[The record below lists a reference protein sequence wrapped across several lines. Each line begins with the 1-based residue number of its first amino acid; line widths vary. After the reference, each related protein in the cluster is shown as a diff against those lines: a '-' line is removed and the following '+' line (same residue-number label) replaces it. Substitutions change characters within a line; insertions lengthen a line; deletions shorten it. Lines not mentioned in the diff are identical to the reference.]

1 MKNSIHFL
9 CLSVGGNPN
18 GVVGKC
24 VMEIDEDILRW
35 KQFNYTEMDFLVEH
49 QSHCRV
55 TEKQWTA
62 LKELYNNPSMN
73 IVHVCEQNS
82 SFVYGYNVLEFQRNM
97 YDRLYSLLDN
107 KTVQMVKTFIEKLNW
122 FYESNPMI
130 DLMARDIINFHI
142 PVPHKII
149 DDPYQMN
156 SEEDVLWKVMKTNE
170 DICFMLSWLDWSAV
184 SECVMLRSDG
194 YRGVLLYNGALK
206 IGDAWFWLDLMDG
219 NLTYIE
225 NWESKDVQN
234 IISPNGLKIM
244 CGLLGSGSHLG
255 STLLVNVD
263 DTKIT
268 NKVVELCIEK
278 YCNELVQ
285 QEDIHDTIKF
295 FKEGSSVISETGFT
309 VKFDEMIFVGLVVKD

>member
-1 MKNSIHFL
+1 MKNFMHFL
-9 CLSVGGNPN
+9 CLCVGGTPN
-18 GVVGKC
+18 GVVGKS
-24 VMEIDEDILRW
+24 VMKIDEDILRW
-35 KQFNYTEMDFLVEH
+35 KEFNQTEMDFLVEH
-49 QSHCRV
+49 QNHGQV

-62 LKELYNNPSMN
+62 LKDLYNNPSMN
-73 IVHVCEQNS
+73 IVHVCDQNCNI
-82 SFVYGYNVLEFQRNM
+82 VYGYNVPEFQRNM
-97 YDRLYSLLDN
+97 YDRLYSLLDE
-107 KTVQMVKTFIEKLNW
+107 KTLQIVKSFIEKLNW
-122 FYESNPMI
+122 FYESNPMR

-156 SEEDVLWKVMKTNE
+156 SEEDVLWNVMKTKE

-184 SECVMLRSDG
+184 SECVMLQSDG

-234 IISPNGLKIM
+234 IISPNKLKIM

-278 YCNELVQ
+278 YCNEFVQ
-285 QEDIHDTIKF
+285 QEDIHDTMKF

-309 VKFDEMIFVGLVVKD
+309 VNFDEMIFVGLVVKD